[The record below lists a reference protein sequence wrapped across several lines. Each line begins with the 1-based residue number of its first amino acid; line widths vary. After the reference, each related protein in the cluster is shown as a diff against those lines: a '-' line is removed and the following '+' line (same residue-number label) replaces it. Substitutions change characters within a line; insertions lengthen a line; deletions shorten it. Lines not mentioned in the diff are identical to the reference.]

1 MPRMNLDWESTLDF
15 VIRELHEEPVDLI
28 GVGDGEGEST
38 YLDHSRCSYQRTLRD
53 ILEIAD
59 AIGPQRREIRILE
72 IGAFLGVVSCSL
84 ASLGFSVTALDLPE
98 FMRNERLQARYR
110 RYGVATRATNLRDYA
125 LPVESGSFTIVI
137 MCETLEHLNFNPLP
151 VIAAV
156 NRVLETGGRLY
167 LSLPNQASLVNRV
180 KLLSGRSIHNPI
192 SDFAAQLSR
201 KCNMIVGIHWREYTA
216 EELKELV
223 LSHGFSVERCAFF
236 TTHEP
241 SLPAR
246 LLYLLFPT
254 LRGNLTLVARKAAD
268 AAPDFHFNDASR

>member
-1 MPRMNLDWESTLDF
+1 MPRMNLNWESTLDS

-28 GVGDGEGEST
+28 GIGDGEGEST
-38 YLDHSRCSYQRTLRD
+38 YLDHSRCSYHRTLRD
-53 ILEIAD
+53 ILQIAD
-59 AIGPQRREIRILE
+59 AIGREGGEIRILE

-98 FMRNERLQARYR
+98 FMQNERLQARYR
-110 RYGVATRATNLRDYA
+110 RYGVATRAANLRDHV
-125 LPVESGSFTIVI
+125 LPFESGFFTIVI

-151 VIAAV
+151 VIAEV
-156 NRVLETGGRLY
+156 NRVLEKGGSLY

-180 KLLSGRSIHNPI
+180 KLLTGRSIHNPI

-201 KCNMIVGIHWREYTA
+201 ESNMIVGIHWREYTA
-216 EELKELV
+216 LELQELV
-223 LSHGFSVERCAFF
+223 LSLGFSMEKCAFF

-254 LRGNLTLVARKAAD
+254 LRGNITLVARKAVDVAS
-268 AAPDFHFNDASR
+268 DFHFNDASR